1 MKNFDHIPE
10 DRNDEECQNCGGG
23 WFSNPRYIRTVRDR
37 FEQYIWEC
45 KYCGGDVVMID
56 ENKTERCPYC
66 GTEDA
71 LTVTELNELKK
82 RESKHE

>member
-10 DRNDEECQNCGGG
+10 DRNDKECQNCGGG
-23 WFSNPRYIRTVRDR
+23 WLGNPRYIRTIRDR

-56 ENKTERCPYC
+56 ENEDQTCPCC
-66 GTEDA
+66 GTENA
-71 LTVTELNELKK
+71 LTLTRLMEIRKETNDE
-82 RESKHE
+82 